1 MMSKFPENR
10 EKYLGMG
17 ESAAGIGTMLGP
29 VIGSLLY
36 AYFGYFLAFMFFAAM
51 LAAAGILSFLIL
63 PNSLNNKFDKTDDNE
78 KA

>member
-1 MMSKFPENR
+1 MTYKFSENR

-17 ESAAGIGTMLGP
+17 EAAAGIGTMLGP

-36 AYFGYFLAFMFFAAM
+36 SFCGYFWAFMFFAS
-51 LAAAGILSFLIL
+51 LLGISGILSFIVL
-63 PNSLNNKFDKTDDNE
+63 PNSLNIKLDDTDDSE